1 MEKNLSQAQIDSVFG
16 GGSEA
21 AGSEAVKDFDFGAQ
35 RSLSTEQNQEIG
47 EICERF
53 ARSLSSSLG
62 GWLKADV
69 AVTLVT
75 VERASYSE
83 LMEGANERTTYF
95 SSMQFDAVSAAS
107 LMQLDM
113 QLGYCVL
120 DLLLGGTGKPSSN
133 SELTLVDEQLFQA
146 IMGFVCDELTT
157 TWRSLGLL
165 AHCRDRLIHTQ
176 IMRLMP
182 SDEQA
187 LCLMFEMRV
196 GMTQGNLVITLPAA
210 VSSFLLRQLGGTWK
224 GHREHPPVVRDRL
237 LQLSRKIKYF
247 VTLQLPAAPL
257 SFTRLENLKKGDTLM
272 LNIGEGVR
280 PHLLLAGRSL
290 YEASPVRKGGQR
302 AALIETAMP
311 QE

>member
-1 MEKNLSQAQIDSVFG
+1 
-16 GGSEA
+16 
-21 AGSEAVKDFDFGAQ
+21 
-35 RSLSTEQNQEIG
+35 
-47 EICERF
+47 
-53 ARSLSSSLG
+53 
-62 GWLKADV
+62 
-69 AVTLVT
+69 
-75 VERASYSE
+75 
-83 LMEGANERTTYF
+83 
-95 SSMQFDAVSAAS
+95 MQFDAVSAAS

-113 QLGYCVL
+113 QLGYCIL
-120 DLLLGGTGKPSSN
+120 DLLLGGTGKPSTN
-133 SELTLVDEQLFQA
+133 SELTQVDEQLFQA

-157 TWRSLGLL
+157 TWRSLGLV
-165 AHCRDRLIHTQ
+165 ARCRDRLIHTQ
-176 IMRLMP
+176 IVRLMP

-187 LCLMFEMRV
+187 LCLMFEMKV

-257 SFTRLENLKKGDTLM
+257 SFAKLENLARGDILM
-272 LNIGEGVR
+272 LNIDAGTR

-290 YEASPVRKGGQR
+290 YEASPVRQGGSR
-302 AALIETAMP
+302 AALIETAVP

>member
-1 MEKNLSQAQIDSVFG
+1 MEKSLSQAQIDSVFG
-16 GGSEA
+16 GGGEA
-21 AGSEAVKDFDFGAQ
+21 ASAETVTDFDFGAH
-35 RSLSTEQNQEIG
+35 RSLSAEQNQEIG

-69 AVTLVT
+69 AVALVT
-75 VERASYSE
+75 IERASYAE
-83 LMEGANERTTYF
+83 LMEGATERTTYF

-113 QLGYCVL
+113 QLGYCIL
-120 DLLLGGTGKPSSN
+120 DLLLGGTGKPSTN
-133 SELTLVDEQLFQA
+133 SELTQVDEQLFQA

-157 TWRSLGLL
+157 TWRSLGLV
-165 AHCRDRLIHTQ
+165 ARCRDRLIHTQ
-176 IMRLMP
+176 IVRLMP

-187 LCLMFEMRV
+187 LCLMFEMKV

-257 SFTRLENLKKGDTLM
+257 SFAKLENLARGDILM
-272 LNIGEGVR
+272 LNIDAGTR

-290 YEASPVRKGGQR
+290 YEASPVRQGGSR
-302 AALIETAMP
+302 AALIETAVP